1 MRLPPDSCVPPKL
14 MQCLLIACVAA
25 ASVSLAAQGAGTA
38 VLDPG
43 MLARARAIHDRVVT
57 IDTHVDVE
65 PAYFTAACNYTQRLA
80 TQVNL
85 PKMRSGGLDAA
96 FLAVNVQQGALTP
109 PGYDNAYRDAVARFD
124 AVRRLADE
132 LAPTQVGL
140 ALTPDDV
147 VRIAASGRTVVVIG
161 IENGYPAGLD
171 AARVREFHARGGR
184 YMSLAHNGRNQL
196 SDSHT
201 EDTAGEATSGLT
213 PLGRAVVAEMN
224 RVGMMVDVSHASK
237 ASMMQT
243 VALSAAPVIA
253 SHSSVRALA
262 DHSRNLDD
270 EQLRAVKQN
279 GGVVQVVAYAAYVK
293 AGTRSGR
300 APLRTAMA
308 GRAMAGCPVE
318 PAGQPPLSVPGRP
331 DVKAFVDHI
340 DHAVRLIGV
349 DHVGIASDF
358 DGAGGLEGWDSA
370 ADTFNVTLELVRRG
384 YDEAAIT
391 KLWGGNLLRVWRE
404 VEAVARRL
412 QAAAP

>member
-1 MRLPPDSCVPPKL
+1 MWRA
-14 MQCLLIACVAA
+14 LIGCVAIASA
-25 ASVSLAAQGAGTA
+25 AVAAQGTGSA
-38 VLDPG
+38 VPDPAL
-43 MLARARAIHDRVVT
+43 LARARAIHDRVVA
-57 IDTHVDVE
+57 IDTHVDIE
-65 PAYFTAACNYTQRLA
+65 PAYFTAACNYTQRLT

-96 FLAVNVQQGALTP
+96 FFIVNVQQGPLTP
-109 PGYDNAYRDAVARFD
+109 GGYADAHRDAVARFD
-124 AVRRLADE
+124 AVHRLTDGI
-132 LAPTQVGL
+132 APTQVGL

-147 VRIAASGRTVVVIG
+147 TRIAASRRTVVVIG
-161 IENGYPAGLD
+161 IENGYPVGLD
-171 AARVREFHARGGR
+171 AARVREFYARGGR

-201 EDTAGEATSGLT
+201 EDTAGEAPTGLT
-213 PLGRAVVAEMN
+213 PLGRAVVTEMN

-253 SHSSVRALA
+253 SHSAVRALA

-270 EQLRAVKQN
+270 EQLRALKQN
-279 GGVVQVVAYAAYVK
+279 GGVAQVVAYAAYIA
-293 AGTRSGR
+293 AGTHSGR
-300 APLRTAMA
+300 APLRTTTG
-308 GRAMAGCPVE
+308 GRASAPCPVE
-318 PAGQPPLSVPGRP
+318 RAGQRPLSVEDRPGM
-331 DVKAFVDHI
+331 KAFVDHI
-340 DHAVRLIGV
+340 DHAVTVMGI

-391 KLWGGNLLRVWRE
+391 KLWGANLLRVWRE